1 MWILIPLE
9 VKGPGTGAAHYL
21 LPSKDYVVGRKS
33 CDVLLPNDQSISRV
47 HAHLSAG
54 DQSLTV
60 KDSSKYG
67 TFVNEESLSGD
78 TPRNLKSGDRLTF
91 GVFHSKF
98 RVEHK
103 VILVCSSCL
112 DMDGKT
118 SLSQALVPL
127 GGRMVNTWTQDCTY
141 LVMPSV
147 KVTIKTICALLC
159 CRPIVKQN
167 YFSELIKAIKQKQKQ
182 PKVESFCPDIDEPSL
197 NKDQVDLSERPERKR
212 LFTDRTF
219 VFLSS
224 KQLKRLS
231 SAVTFGGGR
240 SHLLEEGQ
248 LPVSLLESPW
258 SCVVDIVTGNSQAIS
273 PSTRKWADS
282 VGQILQKKG
291 CRFITESEIGLAA
304 IYVSCDKYC
313 NPANEMGDSDSMR
326 VRRVLPRSSLS
337 QNTAVEETVLQ
348 AASQNITAY
357 VVNTETSQRMD
368 LSGVTAVGETPERN
382 QSRGPSRLQP
392 SPGRDQAASCT
403 VAETMM
409 SSFPATENT
418 GVPKTRSTEQEAR
431 GRGNCT
437 VSKFLAPPPQSS
449 GSLKM
454 SPQKGSHQKPK
465 PLLQGSP
472 HKQSSLTSFFQ
483 SVNKKRPREEGLP
496 AESEPKRSAPP
507 HSDATHTSTRPQT
520 SSHCPSTSR
529 AKAPPVSTQAS
540 GADLFPWQPLSDRA
554 SSPAQQGLQTRKR
567 KEMEEDEVP
576 KGSRAGG
583 MEIEELESIMSE
595 EMVDFEDEQMSQLE
609 QSSTN
614 RKQAQE
620 TVKHTST
627 NKKQH
632 LQVEEHG
639 TPNQRVTLDP
649 VEGSAGSFQGSLTA
663 LASASKKQQVHPE
676 SHHTAGHTTPHQT
689 SSLDHQHSSSAN
701 TNLRAEVKDEDVSFV
716 EDGAAGVC
724 GAELGACPES
734 SAVKQEVP
742 GADVEDVDLP
752 RRLLQVEFKSLMVTE
767 PSRTRPASRTVNGH
781 SQGKNFKR
789 FRKVPVPATEG
800 LPNIIGGSD
809 LLAHH
814 RGTSHELDDWLREAA
829 EEERQSRCEETLGDD
844 LFRYNPKP
852 AKRK

>member
-21 LPSKDYVVGRKS
+21 LPSKDYVVGRKG
-33 CDVLLPNDQSISRV
+33 CDVLLPNDQSISRA

-67 TFVNEESLSGD
+67 TFVNEERLSGV

-98 RVEHK
+98 RIEHQ
-103 VILVCSSCL
+103 VIVVCSSCL

-118 SLSQALVPL
+118 SLSQGLLPL

-159 CRPIVKQN
+159 CRPIVTQN
-167 YFSELIKAIKQKQKQ
+167 YFSELIKAMQQKQEQ
-182 PKVESFCPDIDEPSL
+182 PKVESFYPDIDEPSL
-197 NKDQVDLSERPERKR
+197 NKDEVDLSERQERKR

-240 SHLLEEGQ
+240 SHLLEEGK

-291 CRFITESEIGLAA
+291 FRFITESEIGLAA
-304 IYVSCDKYC
+304 IYVSCEKYC
-313 NPANEMGDSDSMR
+313 NPSNEMGDSDSMR
-326 VRRVLPRSSLS
+326 VRRVIPRASLS

-357 VVNTETSQRMD
+357 VVNTEPSQRMD

-382 QSRGPSRLQP
+382 QSRGPSRPKP
-392 SPGRDQAASCT
+392 SLGRDQAASCT

-409 SSFPATENT
+409 SSFPATENA
-418 GVPKTRSTEQEAR
+418 GVPKTRSTEPETR

-437 VSKFLAPPPQSS
+437 VSKFLAPPLQFS
-449 GSLKM
+449 GSPKM

-483 SVNKKRPREEGLP
+483 SVNKKRQREEGLP
-496 AESEPKRSAPP
+496 AESEPKRTAAPP
-507 HSDATHTSTRPQT
+507 SDTPHTRTN
-520 SSHCPSTSR
+520 
-529 AKAPPVSTQAS
+529 APPVSTQAS
-540 GADLFPWQPLSDRA
+540 GADLFPGQPLSDRV
-554 SSPAQQGLQTRKR
+554 SSLAQQGLRTRKR

-576 KGSRAGG
+576 KGSRAEG
-583 MEIEELESIMSE
+583 MEMEELESIMFE

-609 QSSTN
+609 QNSAN

-620 TVKHTST
+620 TVKYAST
-627 NKKQH
+627 NKKQR

-639 TPNQRVTLDP
+639 TPNQRVNLDP
-649 VEGSAGSFQGSLTA
+649 VEGSSAGRFQGSLTA

-676 SHHTAGHTTPHQT
+676 SHHTANQT
-689 SSLDHQHSSSAN
+689 SSLDHQRSSSAN
-701 TNLRAEVKDEDVSFV
+701 TNLRAEVKDEEVSFV
-716 EDGAAGVC
+716 E
-724 GAELGACPES
+724 
-734 SAVKQEVP
+734 
-742 GADVEDVDLP
+742 GADMEDVDLP

-814 RGTSHELDDWLREAA
+814 RGTSHELEDWLREAA